1 LHIHTTIITHTT
13 VGEAVARA
21 VQREEVE
28 VMEAAVQVI
37 RWDKK

>member
-1 LHIHTTIITHTT
+1 MT

-28 VMEAAVQVI
+28 VMEAAVQVY
-37 RWDKK
+37 KGEP